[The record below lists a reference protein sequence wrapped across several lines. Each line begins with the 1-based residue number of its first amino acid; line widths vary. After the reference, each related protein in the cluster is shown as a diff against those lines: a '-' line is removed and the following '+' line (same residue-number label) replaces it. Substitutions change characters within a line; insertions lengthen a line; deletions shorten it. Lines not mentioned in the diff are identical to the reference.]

1 MVLEAAIH
9 IMNRGLRTD
18 HRQPGRSYNALTS
31 LLAHAKGMRFSARL
45 MKEAQS
51 YNSHGQQLEVMLQH

>member
-18 HRQPGRSYNALTS
+18 RRQPGRSYNAHTS
-31 LLAHAKGMRFSARL
+31 LLAHAKGMRLSARL
-45 MKEAQS
+45 MREAQS
-51 YNSHGQQLEVMLQH
+51 YYSHCQQPEVMLQH

>member
-1 MVLEAAIH
+1 
-9 IMNRGLRTD
+9 MNRGLRTD
-18 HRQPGRSYNALTS
+18 HRQPGRSYNAHTS
-31 LLAHAKGMRFSARL
+31 LRAHAKGMRFSARL